1 MRHVHRPRVDVAS
14 RYTDIV
20 IGDRRSVDSAGAP
33 PIGRLAGVVVVEG
46 IVYCRWQVG
55 PGRYLVTASS
65 ARSVGQEL
73 VAKRAAGDE
82 VVLLGVRPDGVRL
95 TDLTAPTNLVSGKKK
110 SKNQR
115 ESVQ

>member
-20 IGDRRSVDSAGAP
+20 IGDRRSVDAAGVQ

-46 IVYCRWQVG
+46 VVYCRWQVG
-55 PGRYLVTASS
+55 PGRVLVTASS
-65 ARSVGQEL
+65 ARSVGQQL

-82 VVLLGVRPDGVRL
+82 VVLLGVRHDRAGL
-95 TDLTAPTNLVSGKKK
+95 TDLTAPTRVDSGKKVSK
-110 SKNQR
+110 SQR